1 MQCLLLYTRYLQVGV
16 QLGPRFDNTVAAII
30 DVCRPLWEKVQ
41 LPEESLI
48 PYDAVVMRYSAEVS
62 PRIPTHVDD
71 CKATLNICLQTAE
84 QGGGL
89 KFFLPEANWSTTPCL
104 YHSISTLVI
113 ARLTTILS
121 LPLVFSLSR
130 ICLTRWLALQ
140 VSDTQT
146 FGRDWNCSSW

>member
-71 CKATLNICLQTAE
+71 CEATLNICLQTAQ

-89 KFFLPEANWSTTPCL
+89 KFFLPEANWFLPHSDYATLSPRVCVCVGQCTS
-104 YHSISTLVI
+104 YHHSVSASVFQSVSH
-113 ARLTTILS
+113 LS
-121 LPLVFSLSR
+121 DSLAWP
-130 ICLTRWLALQ
+130 TGQ
-140 VSDTQT
+140 
-146 FGRDWNCSSW
+146 